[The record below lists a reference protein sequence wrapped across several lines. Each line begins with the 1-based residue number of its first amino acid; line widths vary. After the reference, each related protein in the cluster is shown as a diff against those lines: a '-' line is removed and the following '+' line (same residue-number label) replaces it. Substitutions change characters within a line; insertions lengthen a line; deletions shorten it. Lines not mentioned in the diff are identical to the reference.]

1 MNLNVGIMKLTG
13 NLTDLHWII
22 LNVLSVFTILY
33 MPIETSAQN
42 TGLDLDNGQRISAGI
57 LVPNEVIEIEN
68 LKMGPFVKLNDGSLL
83 TVDDTVCLISN
94 DEGKSWT
101 PYQIFDNP
109 NEFQI
114 SNERAL
120 INTTGN
126 VVILAF
132 MNLKERGNWNWNTE
146 ISDSPGARLP
156 TYTVRSLDGGKT
168 WTDLQ
173 KLHNE
178 WTGAIRDMIETQ
190 SGNIVFTSMM
200 MKHNPGHHTVL
211 TYKSGSDGKSWIR
224 SNIIDLGGIGHHS
237 GVTEATVE
245 QLQDGRLW
253 LLMRTNW
260 GTFWEAFSSDD
271 GEQWITIRP
280 TNIEASSAPGLLK
293 RLKSGRLVLVWNRR
307 FPEGTREYPLS
318 GGDNQ
323 WSEVA
328 ASNHR
333 DELSI
338 SFSADEGKTW
348 TIPRVIAKID
358 KAKTLNPPLKRI
370 SYPYVFENEP
380 GELWITTMQG
390 GLGIKLKEND
400 FLD

>member
-1 MNLNVGIMKLTG
+1 MNLGFRMMRLTG
-13 NLTDLHWII
+13 NPTNLHWIV
-22 LNVLSVFTILY
+22 LNVLFVSTLLFIS
-33 MPIETSAQN
+33 IKASAQN
-42 TGLDLDNGQRISAGI
+42 TGKNLDKGERISTGI
-57 LVPNEVIEIEN
+57 LVPNGVIEIEN
-68 LKMGPFVKLNDGSLL
+68 LKMGPFVKLKDGSLL

-94 DEGKSWT
+94 DGGKNWT
-101 PYQIFDNP
+101 SYQIFDNP
-109 NEFQI
+109 DKFQI
-114 SNERAL
+114 SQERAL

-132 MNLKERGNWNWNTE
+132 MNLKERGNWNWDTE

-156 TYTVRSLDGGKT
+156 TYTIRSVDGGKT

-271 GEQWITIRP
+271 GEQWVTIRP

-293 RLKSGRLVLVWNRR
+293 RLQSGRLVLVWNRR
-307 FPEGTREYPLS
+307 FPEGTRDYPLS

-348 TIPRVIAKID
+348 TNPKVIAEID
-358 KAKTLNPPLKRI
+358 KARTLNPPLKRI

-390 GLGIKLKEND
+390 GLRIKLKEND
-400 FLD
+400 FLE

>member
-1 MNLNVGIMKLTG
+1 MKISKFITMLLLFYAANLPR
-13 NLTDLHWII
+13 
-22 LNVLSVFTILY
+22 S
-33 MPIETSAQN
+33 SAQVE
-42 TGLDLDNGQRISAGI
+42 NGGSLSTKTISIGA
-57 LVPNEVIEIEN
+57 LVPENVEEIKG
-68 LKMGPFVKLNDGSLL
+68 LKMGPFVSHDNGSIL
-83 TVDDTVCLISN
+83 TVEGTDCWISHDKGKTWTSFPIFEKPENFLIS
-94 DEGKSWT
+94 D
-101 PYQIFDNP
+101 
-109 NEFQI
+109 
-114 SNERAL
+114 ERAL
-120 INTTGN
+120 IKTKNG
-126 VVILAF
+126 VILLAF
-132 MNLKERGNWNWNTE
+132 MNLKERDNWNWQTE

-178 WTGAIRDMIETQ
+178 WTGAIRDMIETRH
-190 SGNIVFTSMM
+190 GNIVFTSMM
-200 MKHNPGHHTVL
+200 MRNNPGHHTVL
-211 TYKSGSDGKSWIR
+211 TYKSGNEGQSWVR

-237 GVTEATVE
+237 GVTEATLE
-245 QLQDGRLW
+245 QLLDGTLW

-271 GEQWITIRP
+271 GEQWLSIRP

-293 RLKSGRLVLVWNRR
+293 RLQSGRLVLVWNRR

-338 SFSADEGKTW
+338 SFSSDEGKTW
-348 TIPRVIAKID
+348 TNPKVIAKID
-358 KAKTLNPPLKRI
+358 KAKTLNPPLRRI
-370 SYPYVFENEP
+370 SYPYVFEFEP

-390 GLGIKLKEND
+390 GLRIKLKEND

>member
-1 MNLNVGIMKLTG
+1 MNFSFKMMKLKG
-13 NLTDLHWII
+13 NLTNLHWII
-22 LNVLSVFTILY
+22 INVFIILY
-33 MPIETSAQN
+33 MTPEVSAQN
-42 TGLDLDNGQRISAGI
+42 TGQDLNKGKRISTGI
-57 LVPNEVIEIEN
+57 LVPEAVNEIKD

-94 DEGKSWT
+94 DEGKNWI
-101 PYQIFDNP
+101 PYQIFDDASK
-109 NEFQI
+109 FQI

-132 MNLKERGNWNWNTE
+132 MNLGERKNWNWDTE

-178 WTGAIRDMIETQ
+178 WTGAIRDMIETE

-200 MKHNPGHHTVL
+200 MRHNPGHHTVL

-260 GTFWEAFSSDD
+260 GTFWEAFSNDD
-271 GEQWITIRP
+271 GENWHTIRS
-280 TNIEASSAPGLLK
+280 TNIAASSAPGLLK

-307 FPEGTREYPLS
+307 FPEGDDHYQNT

-338 SFSADEGKTW
+338 SFSDTDGKTW
-348 TIPRVIAKID
+348 TPPRVIAKID
-358 KAKTLNPPLKRI
+358 KDTPINPPLKWI
-370 SYPYVFENEP
+370 SYPYVIEYNP

-390 GLGIKLKEND
+390 GLRVKLFEND
-400 FLD
+400 FLNP